1 MSDNETLA
9 DRVARTFAKAP
20 AATRDTITQR
30 LTAAWWDNM
39 HVAFEDD
46 NGQWRQALALAS
58 EGLDMGAK
66 PPPTPEDIAA
76 TLEAEAIA
84 HVERVMGKRFGDIL
98 PHTRLAMLAEAQRI
112 ILDRRGGQPT
122 SAERV
127 AAEIENCAAVRA
139 NYDADQQ
146 AYSARTG
153 EPLAPR
159 LSISRQRA
167 LEDANDHLRLANAQ
181 PSVPA
186 ASPI

>member
-84 HVERVMGKRFGDIL
+84 HVERVMGKRF
-98 PHTRLAMLAEAQRI
+98 
-112 ILDRRGGQPT
+112 RRYP
-122 SAERV
+122 
-127 AAEIENCAAVRA
+127 AAYAPCHACRGAT
-139 NYDADQQ
+139 NYFG
-146 AYSARTG
+146 SARRTAYVG
-153 EPLAPR
+153 GTR
-159 LSISRQRA
+159 SSR
-167 LEDANDHLRLANAQ
+167 D
-181 PSVPA
+181 
-186 ASPI
+186 